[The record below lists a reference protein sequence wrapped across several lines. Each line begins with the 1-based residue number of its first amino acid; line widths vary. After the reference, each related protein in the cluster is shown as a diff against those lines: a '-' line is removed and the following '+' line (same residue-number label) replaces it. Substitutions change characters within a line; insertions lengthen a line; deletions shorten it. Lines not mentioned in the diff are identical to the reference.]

1 MFDFKSGIDATY
13 DPADEGLSENFTIT
27 GSIWNTGDHRF
38 CDKECH
44 VTFSKGH
51 NKRLDKFAKEEGFEE
66 KVCGGIRILKNVEPD
81 KFDVD
86 GVEFQ
91 ESPIELTIWLL
102 ENDFYAIERV
112 CKNSID
118 QNSKI
123 SGSFNIFS
131 NEFCEKGFHFPN
143 IDQLDVSTTKEYII
157 TSFSLQSSIYK
168 IVPKSKL

>member
-1 MFDFKSGIDATY
+1 CNLSIALSNCKLFCSIEATTT
-13 DPADEGLSENFTIT
+13 LT
-27 GSIWNTGDHRF
+27 HR
-38 CDKECH
+38 
-44 VTFSKGH
+44 
-51 NKRLDKFAKEEGFEE
+51 
-66 KVCGGIRILKNVEPD
+66 
-81 KFDVD
+81 

-143 IDQLDVSTTKEYII
+143 IDQLDVSTTRVYCQGCK
-157 TSFSLQSSIYK
+157 
-168 IVPKSKL
+168 V